1 MQGSPVAGAFF
12 LGGIMKT
19 RVLSTKGPLRTQNIR
34 LAARYLRQGKLVAF
48 PTETVYGLG
57 ANALDRKAVRQIFRV
72 KGRPGDNP
80 LIVHIGSLQQI
91 GFLADEIPLM
101 FWVLAD
107 RFLPG
112 PLTIILRK
120 SSRVPAVVTSGLP
133 TIALRVPANPVAR
146 ALLNEVNLPVVA
158 PSANLSGGPSPTT
171 ARHVLDDLNGRIAA
185 VLDGG
190 ASTIGVESTVLDITR
205 RVPTILRPGGVTQ
218 EEIESAIHMH
228 VQDVRGT
235 ARRPASPG
243 MKYRHYAPK
252 ADVVMFEGTR
262 SQVVR
267 AMVSMA
273 RAKTA
278 QGVAVGV
285 MAEYSLQDRFRGA
298 EFFSLGADG
307 VAGAA
312 RRLYEGFRRLDTK
325 GVALILCQSF
335 ADQQLGRAF
344 MNRLRKA
351 AARRIRV

>member
-1 MQGSPVAGAFF
+1 MAGAFF
-12 LGGIMKT
+12 LDRQMNT
-19 RVLSTKGPLRTQNIR
+19 RILSTKGPLRKQNIR
-34 LAARYLRQGKLVAF
+34 LAARYLRAGKLVAF

-57 ANALDRKAVRQIFRV
+57 ANAFDRKAVRQIFRV

-91 GFLADEIPLM
+91 GFLAEAIPLM

-112 PLTIILRK
+112 PLTIVLRK
-120 SSRVPAVVTSGLP
+120 SARIPGVVTSGLP
-133 TIALRVPANPVAR
+133 TIALRLPANPVAR
-146 ALLNEVNLPVVA
+146 ALLREVDLPVVA

-171 ARHVLDDLNGRIAA
+171 ARHVLDDLNGTIAA

-190 ASTIGVESTVLDITR
+190 TSSIGVESTVLDITR
-205 RVPTILRPGGVTQ
+205 RVPMILRPGGVTQ
-218 EEIESAIHMH
+218 EEIEETIHMH
-228 VQDVRGT
+228 VQRARVT
-235 ARRPASPG
+235 ARHPASPG

-252 ADVVMFEGTR
+252 ADVVTFEGTR
-262 SQVVR
+262 SRVVR
-267 AMVSMA
+267 AMASML

-278 QGVAVGV
+278 QGLAVGV
-285 MAEYSLQDRFRGA
+285 MAESSLRDRFRKA

-312 RRLYEGFRRLDTK
+312 RRLYEGFRRLDRK